1 MIAFLSGEVFKVNTD
16 SIYLDYAGMGFLVYM
31 STRDLSEMTKG
42 DEVFVYTY
50 LQVKEDGMTLFG
62 FLSEVDLELFKKL
75 ISVSGVGPKI
85 GLSCLSVYTVS
96 DINFAIL
103 SDDDK
108 TLSKVPG
115 LGAKTAK
122 KIILELKDKIEVE
135 EAVEIDN
142 SVSTEVSSTAKN
154 DAVLALTALGY
165 SSSDTLKAISKVPDA
180 KELSTEELIKETLK
194 VLSFGL

>member
-1 MIAFLSGEVFKVNTD
+1 M
-16 SIYLDYAGMGFLVYM
+16 
-31 STRDLSEMTKG
+31 
-42 DEVFVYTY
+42 
-50 LQVKEDGMTLFG
+50 QVE
-62 FLSEVDLELFKKL
+62 
-75 ISVSGVGPKI
+75 
-85 GLSCLSVYTVS
+85 
-96 DINFAIL
+96 
-103 SDDDK
+103 
-108 TLSKVPG
+108 VPG